1 MVMKEVHDY
10 GGRFLTLDERV
21 GVYTLT
27 SEEEALEKIRNLI
40 RKQKKSTIPE
50 KRKHFR
56 QAVTK
61 LSSSMVG
68 MRLANPISH
77 KQSRPDT
84 VVPEETSEEYNYP
97 ASFKDTIAKVIT
109 VKDVRLFISSMKK

>member
-1 MVMKEVHDY
+1 MLMKEVHNY
-10 GGRFLTLDERV
+10 GGRFLTLNERV
-21 GVYTLT
+21 GIYTPT
-27 SEEEALEKIRNLI
+27 PVGDALEKIRTLI

-50 KRKHFR
+50 KRDHFR
-56 QAVTK
+56 QAVAK
-61 LSSSMVG
+61 LDSSMVG
-68 MRLANPISH
+68 MRLENPISH

-84 VVPEETSEEYNYP
+84 VVPEETLEECNYP

>member
-40 RKQKKSTIPE
+40 RKQKE
-50 KRKHFR
+50 KAF
-56 QAVTK
+56 
-61 LSSSMVG
+61 
-68 MRLANPISH
+68 PP
-77 KQSRPDT
+77 SRD
-84 VVPEETSEEYNYP
+84 
-97 ASFKDTIAKVIT
+97 
-109 VKDVRLFISSMKK
+109 